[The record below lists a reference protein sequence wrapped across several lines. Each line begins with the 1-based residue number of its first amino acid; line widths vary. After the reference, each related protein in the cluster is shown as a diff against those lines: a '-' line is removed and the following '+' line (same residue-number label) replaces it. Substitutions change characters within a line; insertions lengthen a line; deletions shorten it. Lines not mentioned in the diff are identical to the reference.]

1 VAKSTNSKKSER
13 PGVLGDFASRL
24 QEGVRATI
32 EALWQSDAQRLAAIV
47 ESSDD
52 AIISVDLDGLIATCN
67 DGAHKVLGY
76 SAQEVIGKSM
86 TLFIPPDREGEEVEI
101 LSRIRRGEHTQHYRT
116 KLRRRDG
123 AVIDISLT
131 VSPIKDAKGTII
143 GASKIARDITE
154 HEQALKAVAMRMK
167 EQAALYQ
174 CTDQLFRA
182 KFEHDI
188 YNAALDAI
196 IQGLDCDRASIL
208 LFDEAGVT
216 KFVAWRGLSEGY
228 RSRPSRGT
236 RRGHATATIR
246 SRYPSVISTLASLP
260 ILYGPP

>member
-1 VAKSTNSKKSER
+1 
-13 PGVLGDFASRL
+13 
-24 QEGVRATI
+24 
-32 EALWQSDAQRLAAIV
+32 
-47 ESSDD
+47 
-52 AIISVDLDGLIATCN
+52 
-67 DGAHKVLGY
+67 
-76 SAQEVIGKSM
+76 
-86 TLFIPPDREGEEVEI
+86 
-101 LSRIRRGEHTQHYRT
+101 
-116 KLRRRDG
+116 
-123 AVIDISLT
+123 
-131 VSPIKDAKGTII
+131 
-143 GASKIARDITE
+143 
-154 HEQALKAVAMRMK
+154 VAMRMK